1 MLNFIKQLFIEQ
13 LLSGAKPYLAF
24 HPELGVPIGV
34 FNYKDEPNRQSRID
48 SIKKMGKKGGMANLM
63 RGMGG
68 MMPPGGMPP
77 GGFPR

>member
-1 MLNFIKQLFIEQ
+1 MM
-13 LLSGAKPYLAF
+13 
-24 HPELGVPIGV
+24 
-34 FNYKDEPNRQSRID
+34 
-48 SIKKMGKKGGMANLM
+48 KKMGKKGGMANLM